1 MRQVDEANSEFSQQL
16 GRIEVMVP
24 GVLSTSEACDAM
36 TASLIKMGLLEREE
50 QPAYTRLAGGV
61 SSDIWQVTTRQ
72 TTFCI
77 KRALSKLR
85 VKAEWFAPIERG
97 QFEVAWL
104 RIAADIA
111 PNAVPKVLGVDHE
124 AGFFAMEYLEPS
136 SYLNWKEQL
145 RDGAVDVRTAQSVGR
160 LLGSI
165 HASTAGR
172 RDVSESFQTGQIFES
187 IRLEPYLRATARN
200 HPDLE
205 TRLHALADLT
215 ASPER
220 ALALVHGDISPKNI
234 LVGPQGPVFL
244 DAECAWYGDPAFD
257 VAFCLKHLLLKCLW
271 RPSKGAMFLTS
282 FSALW
287 SAYERSIDWETT
299 SAMEARVA
307 ALLPGLFLARVD
319 GKSPVE
325 YITNDADKD
334 RVQRVARRLIAEPP
348 LYVDEIRAAWAKEL
362 GLE

>member
-1 MRQVDEANSEFSQQL
+1 MA
-16 GRIEVMVP
+16 IEV
-24 GVLSTSEACDAM
+24 STSSEARHALS
-36 TASLIKMGLLEREE
+36 ASLIRMGLIEREE
-50 QPAYTRLAGGV
+50 QPTYTRLAGGV

-77 KRALSKLR
+77 KRALSRLR

-97 QFEVAWL
+97 RFEVAWF
-104 RIAADIA
+104 RVAGNIV
-111 PNAVPKVLGVDHE
+111 PNAVPKVLGVDPE
-124 AGFFAMEYLEPS
+124 AGFFAMEYLDPS
-136 SYLNWKEQL
+136 SYANWKEQL
-145 RDGAVDVRTAQSVGR
+145 RDGQVNVNTAQSVGQ

-172 RDVSESFQTGQIFES
+172 RDVSESFQTGEIFDS
-187 IRLEPYLRATARN
+187 IRLEPYLRATARK

-205 TRLHALADLT
+205 ARLHALADLT
-215 ASPER
+215 ASPQC

-257 VAFCLKHLLLKCLW
+257 VAFCLNHLLLKCLW
-271 RPSKGAMFLTS
+271 RPRKGAVLLTS
-282 FSALW
+282 FSTLW
-287 SAYERSIDWETT
+287 NAYERTVDWEET

-307 ALLPGLFLARVD
+307 ALLPALFLARVD

-325 YITNDADKD
+325 YITTDADKD
-334 RVQRVARRLIAEPP
+334 RVRRVARRLIAEPP
-348 LYVDEIRAAWAKEL
+348 RYVDEIRTAWTKEL
-362 GLE
+362 GLG